1 MNTNIKP
8 QNIKSQNIGPQNIKP
23 QNIKPQKIKPQNIKS
38 QNIKS
43 QNNLGIEPSI
53 LSIQTIGYAHL
64 IVSVVLIYFI
74 LIPIFD
80 RSKMSNKGIDLFKNY
95 YLDNKYQSL
104 IMNFLLAYVY
114 LKTAELLPINIPI
127 IFKRLIV
134 IILFDI
140 GFGFYLNKTS
150 KTSGS
155 IGYLKEWSSTV
166 GWFSIL
172 WNLTYISSIG
182 IVADKINKIEFIKK
196 NTVQNIIIGIITF
209 ILLHQ

>member
-1 MNTNIKP
+1 
-8 QNIKSQNIGPQNIKP
+8 
-23 QNIKPQKIKPQNIKS
+23 
-38 QNIKS
+38 
-43 QNNLGIEPSI
+43 
-53 LSIQTIGYAHL
+53 
-64 IVSVVLIYFI
+64 
-74 LIPIFD
+74 
-80 RSKMSNKGIDLFKNY
+80 MSNKGIDLFKNY